1 MMKRVRTI
9 LYGFLAFNLLWLALA
24 ACVRSNVLVDPIT
37 VYKSIGNI
45 FSTNIWEHVFASSAR
60 ILAGLFIALF
70 IAIPT
75 GLLFADYPK
84 INKICSP
91 LLYFTYPVP
100 KLALLPVVML
110 LMGIGEAAKITM
122 IVLILVFQ
130 IIVAT
135 RDAVLHIPHEDFHVM
150 ISLGASRR
158 QMLRWISFPAILPE
172 VLTSVRVAIGT
183 AVSVLFFTETF
194 GTDRGMG
201 FYIVDSWMRLAY
213 TEMYAG
219 ILILS
224 LIGFILFFAIDIAE
238 EKICKWKQTKK

>member
-1 MMKRVRTI
+1 MIKRAKTI
-9 LYGFLAFNLLWLALA
+9 LYGFLAFNLLWWLLA
-24 ACVRSNVLVDPIT
+24 AGIRSNALIDPIT
-37 VYKSIGNI
+37 VYKSLGTILRT
-45 FSTNIWEHVFASSAR
+45 SLWEHALASFIR
-60 ILAGLFIALF
+60 ILSGLFIALL
-70 IAIPT
+70 IAIPA
-75 GLLFADYPK
+75 GLLLADYPK

-91 LLYFTYPVP
+91 LLYFSYPVP

-110 LMGIGEAAKITM
+110 LLGIGETAKITM
-122 IVLILVFQ
+122 IVLILIFQ

-135 RDAVLHIPHEDFHVM
+135 RDALLHIPREDYFIL
-150 ISLGASRR
+150 ISLGANKWQR
-158 QMLRWISFPAILPE
+158 LRWISLPAILPE

-213 TEMYAG
+213 TEMYTG

-224 LIGFILFFAIDIAE
+224 LIGFVLFFAIDLLE
-238 EKICKWKQTKK
+238 EKTGKWKHN